1 MKKLIH
7 YFLDNSLIVNLL
19 TVVIIVVGIISA
31 YTLKKETF
39 PTVDFDVVIIRTA
52 YPGSSAEDV
61 EKLVTIPI
69 EREVK
74 AVNGIRSMN
83 ALSAEGFSIIY
94 LEIEPDEDDETVV
107 EDLRTAVDSVVD
119 FPDEVEQPRIRSLN
133 NKRRGI
139 ISVAITG
146 GNYNEL
152 RTASKRLRDR
162 LEKLQGAASVPL
174 DGYNPDEIRIQV
186 SVEKLNQNELTLDD
200 VSRALQTRN
209 LNLSA
214 GSFELSDG
222 EVNIRTVA
230 EFKKMSTRLKI

>member
-1 MKKLIH
+1 
-7 YFLDNSLIVNLL
+7 
-19 TVVIIVVGIISA
+19 
-31 YTLKKETF
+31 
-39 PTVDFDVVIIRTA
+39 
-52 YPGSSAEDV
+52 
-61 EKLVTIPI
+61 
-69 EREVK
+69 
-74 AVNGIRSMN
+74 MN

-94 LEIEPDEDDETVV
+94 LEVEPDEDDETVI

-162 LEKLQGAASVPL
+162 LEKLQGASVPL

-230 EFKKMSTRLKI
+230 EFKNVDEIKNLVVRSNFMGNNVKVGDIASVERKPNLKLFSTLKW